1 MSPCTIKSHSVA
13 TFSLISMSSYFSGQ
27 SFSHY
32 PRNIVAPSSSFI
44 DQSSRPAS
52 TRIGCHNFLYPS
64 GTSHSQFHSCN
75 LHFSLVPLMTPVTI
89 LFSLFSQLSFFSVFF
104 LFSLSGWLPCPGFL
118 SLSSAVRGWLL
129 GSLFA
134 GHGRTFPPCP
144 GLLSTFG
151 RSLALASP
159 YTTIFQDS
167 FFAIN
172 QIRGRKRTGR
182 NLSWDSL
189 RHQSQRPEGICD
201 SCR

>member
-1 MSPCTIKSHSVA
+1 MQSA
-13 TFSLISMSSYFSGQ
+13 LLICLT
-27 SFSHY
+27 HD
-32 PRNIVAPSSSFI
+32 PR
-44 DQSSRPAS
+44 
-52 TRIGCHNFLYPS
+52 HNS
-64 GTSHSQFHSCN
+64 
-75 LHFSLVPLMTPVTI
+75 
-89 LFSLFSQLSFFSVFF
+89 FSLFSQLSFSSVFF

-118 SLSSAVRGWLL
+118 SLSSAVPGWFL

-172 QIRGRKRTGR
+172 QIRGRKRTRR

-201 SCR
+201 SKSTRRERVIIFAA